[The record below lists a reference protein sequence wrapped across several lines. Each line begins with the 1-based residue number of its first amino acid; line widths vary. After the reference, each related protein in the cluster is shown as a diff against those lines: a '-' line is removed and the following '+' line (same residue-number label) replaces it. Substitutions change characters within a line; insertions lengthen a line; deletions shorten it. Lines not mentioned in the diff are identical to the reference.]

1 MLKVM
6 DEEHKPLSPKVES
19 SKPNRLLLLL
29 ALIAIACIVV
39 LAVTLGPRIKL
50 KLPQFATTPV
60 QSTPGFY
67 KVSEVYDG
75 DTIAVQMDS
84 RTEKV
89 RLIGVDTPETH
100 KPNSPVECGGPEA
113 SNYSKKIL
121 TGAQVR
127 LESDPTNQ
135 NRDRYERLLR
145 YVYLPDGRLFNLLL
159 ITEGYGT
166 PYTSFPFQKKQEFI
180 AAGQQAKLENKGVWA
195 GVCTITDQNGRFK
208 TNAL

>member
-1 MLKVM
+1 MIVLMDSSLQNDENKVGGR
-6 DEEHKPLSPKVES
+6 KT
-19 SKPNRLLLLL
+19 NRVLLVLGIIGLICLIVLVVTL
-29 ALIAIACIVV
+29 APRITLPSF
-39 LAVTLGPRIKL
+39 AVTPAK
-50 KLPQFATTPV
+50 T
-60 QSTPGFY
+60 TPGFY

-89 RLIGVDTPETH
+89 RMIGVDTPETH

-113 SNYSKKIL
+113 SDFSKKVL
-121 TGAQVR
+121 TGAEVR

-135 NRDRYERLLR
+135 NRDRYDRLLR
-145 YVYLPDGRLFNLLL
+145 YIYLADGRLFNLLL

-180 AAGQQAKLENKGVWA
+180 AAGVKAKLENKGVWA

-208 TNAL
+208 TNPL

>member
-1 MLKVM
+1 MIMHMHSDDQNDKNGVGG
-6 DEEHKPLSPKVES
+6 
-19 SKPNRLLLLL
+19 SKPNRILLVLGLIGLVCIIVL
-29 ALIAIACIVV
+29 AL
-39 LAVTLGPRIKL
+39 TLGPRIKL
-50 KLPQFATTPV
+50 PSFAINPVKTTP
-60 QSTPGFY
+60 GYY

-89 RLIGVDTPETH
+89 RMIGVDTPETH

-113 SNYSKKIL
+113 SDYAKKL
-121 TGAQVR
+121 LNGTQVR

-135 NRDRYERLLR
+135 NRDRYDRLLR
-145 YVYLPDGRLFNLLL
+145 YVYLPDGRLFNKLL

-180 AAGQQAKLENKGVWA
+180 AAGLQAKLENKGVWA
-195 GVCTITDQNGRFK
+195 GACTVTDQNGRFK